1 MQALFSQLVAGLSL
15 GSILLLAALGLALTF
30 GQMGVI
36 NMAHGEFMMAGAY
49 TAFVAQGLIADAG
62 TSLLLAIPLGFLVGG
77 VMGVVLEATLI
88 RRMYHR
94 PLDTLLVTWGVSLIL
109 QQAARDIFGAPNVDV
124 RAPTWLS
131 GSVNIGVTQVPA
143 ARLFILVL
151 ALTAVVGLS
160 TLLKMTPLGRR
171 IRGVVQNRDLA
182 ETVGIS
188 TRSTDRL
195 TFFIGSGLA
204 GIAGVALTLLG
215 STGPT
220 LGTSYIVD
228 AFLVVVAGG
237 IGQIK
242 GAVIA
247 AFGLGLLQATFEYST
262 TASIDLRFLIGPNGA
277 GKTTL
282 VDAITGL
289 APATGSVRFGRT
301 ELIGKKVHRI
311 ARLGV
316 GRTFQTAS
324 VFEELTVLQNL
335 DIAAGTGRSAL
346 SLLRRRSS
354 VPPVVEQAMDIV
366 GLTAQRDRPAGALAH
381 GQKQWLEIGML
392 LVQNARVL
400 LLDEPVAGMSADER
414 VQTGELLRRIG
425 AERTVVVVEHDMDF
439 MRSFATSVTV
449 LHAGKVLSAGTVAQ
463 VQADPKVQEVYLG
476 RAEVAQ

>member
-15 GSILLLAALGLALTF
+15 GSVLLLAALGLALTF

-109 QQAARDIFGAPNVDV
+109 QQTARDIFGAPNVDV
-124 RAPTWLS
+124 RAPSWLS
-131 GSVNIGVTQVPA
+131 GSVNIGITHVPA

-151 ALTAVVGLS
+151 AVAAVVGLS
-160 TLLKMTPLGRR
+160 LLLKMTALGRR

-188 TRSTDRL
+188 TRCTDRL

-262 TASIDLRFLIGPNGA
+262 TASVA
-277 GKTTL
+277 
-282 VDAITGL
+282 
-289 APATGSVRFGRT
+289 
-301 ELIGKKVHRI
+301 KVM
-311 ARLGV
+311 
-316 GRTFQTAS
+316 
-324 VFEELTVLQNL
+324 VF
-335 DIAAGTGRSAL
+335 
-346 SLLRRRSS
+346 
-354 VPPVVEQAMDIV
+354 
-366 GLTAQRDRPAGALAH
+366 
-381 GQKQWLEIGML
+381 
-392 LVQNARVL
+392 
-400 LLDEPVAGMSADER
+400 
-414 VQTGELLRRIG
+414 
-425 AERTVVVVEHDMDF
+425 VVVVVF
-439 MRSFATSVTV
+439 LQLRPQGIFSVRTRSLA
-449 LHAGKVLSAGTVAQ
+449 
-463 VQADPKVQEVYLG
+463 
-476 RAEVAQ
+476 